1 MFSQTTLP
9 QIDWN
14 RVVGQRRAYFGSPLD
29 NMKRLGDAAGDIAGF
44 TVQGQPVVLIN
55 TPALVR
61 EVLVTRA
68 EEFPIAAPSVA
79 LSGPVPMSQ
88 SDGAAHRGRRRQV
101 MPAFQ
106 PRHFAAYAQIM
117 ADCTEHLQSGWRNG
131 AIAPIARDMER
142 LAFHVIARALLGL
155 DDIDE
160 GTPLGAAQRTMA
172 RAGFFKWSPA
182 QQIVPWQAR
191 ERRQMT
197 QAHASL
203 VEAVHGL
210 VQSRRASGLDGG
222 DMISILLRA
231 QAEAKDASGT
241 KESPADDEF
250 VMQILGVVYAG
261 TISFAESLVWTLYR
275 LSSQPDC
282 AAAVQA
288 EAEEAGRNASP
299 GLGSLPGLPFTLQVY
314 RETLRD
320 MPRFATFQRWATEQT
335 TLGGFLVP
343 RGARLCAFSYLL
355 HHDPRLFPEPHRFDP
370 GRFAP
375 GWEERLP
382 RHAYLPFGEGVH
394 ACIGSHFTLMEA
406 QIVLATLLR
415 GWRFEIAP
423 RQSTGEKLRR
433 QIRPRQEFYMRVHK
447 I

>member
-1 MFSQTTLP
+1 MTTLP

-14 RVVGQRRAYFGSPLD
+14 RIVGQRRAYFGSPLD
-29 NMKRLGDAAGDIAGF
+29 NMQRLGDAAGDIAGF
-44 TVQGQPVVLIN
+44 IVQGQPVVLIN

-61 EVLVTRA
+61 EVLVTRT
-68 EEFPIAAPSVA
+68 EEFPIAAPSAAA
-79 LSGPVPMSQ
+79 LVGPVPMGQ
-88 SDGAAHRGRRRQV
+88 SDGAVHRGRRRQV
-101 MPAFQ
+101 MPAFKS
-106 PRHFAAYAQIM
+106 RHFAAYAEIM
-117 ADCTEHLQSGWRNG
+117 ADCTEHLQSGWRDG
-131 AIAPIARDMER
+131 QIVPIARDMER

-160 GTPLGAAQRTMA
+160 GTPLGEAQRTMA

-182 QQIVPWQAR
+182 QQLTPWQAR
-191 ERRQMT
+191 ARRQQT

-203 VEAVHGL
+203 VDAVHSL

-231 QAEAKDASGT
+231 QAEAKDVLET
-241 KESPADDEF
+241 KENPADDEF

-261 TISFAESLVWTLYR
+261 TISFADSLVWTLYR
-275 LSSQPDC
+275 LASQPDC

-288 EAEEAGRNASP
+288 EAQEAGRSASP
-299 GLGSLPGLPFTLQVY
+299 GSGSLPELSYTLQVY

-320 MPRFATFQRWATEQT
+320 VPRFATFQRWATEQT

-355 HHDPRLFPEPHRFDP
+355 HHDPRLFPEPHRFNP

-394 ACIGSHFTLMEA
+394 SCIGSHFALMEA
-406 QIVLATLLR
+406 QIVLAALLR
-415 GWRFEIAP
+415 RWRFEIAP
-423 RQSTGEKLRR
+423 RQATGEKLRQ
-433 QIRPRQEFYMRVHK
+433 QIRPRHEFYLRVHK
-447 I
+447 V